1 MRQPNTSA
9 VSHQKQEK
17 RRTQDEG
24 DGNLLGVS
32 VTVERELLKQPFLV
46 VQQDRPAEDR
56 SVNQPEKSPTTS
68 TGGKSTPTPF
78 SGHADQMG
86 CRNLSVPG
94 PELLGTKTPENFCS
108 VFMHFID

>member
-9 VSHQKQEK
+9 VSHQKQEN

-32 VTVERELLKQPFLV
+32 VTVERELLKQPLLV
-46 VQQDRPAEDR
+46 VRQDRPAEDR
-56 SVNQPEKSPTTS
+56 SVNQRKVQPATS
-68 TGGKSTPTPF
+68 TGGKSTPTPL
-78 SGHADQMG
+78 SGHADLMG

-94 PELLGTKTPENFCS
+94 PGAKTPENFCS